1 MLGPN
6 QTPSPSLTR
15 DEARATFAALGA
27 VERVRGLLCTIELDV
42 SEDEP
47 DTDEVVITWAC
58 EILHNG
64 DWYQA
69 TLPDHWP
76 EGVEIHWSAP

>member
-1 MLGPN
+1 MP
-6 QTPSPSLTR
+6 TTTDPSPNLTR
-15 DEARATFAALGA
+15 DEARSAFAALGA
-27 VERVRGLLCTIELDV
+27 VERVRGLLCTVELDV

-47 DTDEVVITWAC
+47 DTDDVIITWAC

-76 EGVEIHWSAP
+76 AGVEIHWSAP